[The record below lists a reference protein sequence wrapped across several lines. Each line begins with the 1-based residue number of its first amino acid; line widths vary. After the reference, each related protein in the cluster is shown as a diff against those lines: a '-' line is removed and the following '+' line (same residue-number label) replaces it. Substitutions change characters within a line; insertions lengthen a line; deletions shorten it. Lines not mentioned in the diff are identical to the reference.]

1 MKKVRVTRVQ
11 IPALYMRFLKTF
23 LTFSKLISSLKA
35 QVGNIWKNYLANQF
49 FFTLQQTFKN
59 YTIHKLFLNKFA
71 IFINKQSMTGTKF
84 SPTVPN
90 LNLPSNDEI
99 TRFDGSKLPEDGR
112 KLAGKV
118 SLQIWIPAV
127 KLLKQCWG
135 SGSGSAGI
143 ACFWTLRIWIHFLV
157 RGTDPDPAP
166 DTSLFS

>member
-1 MKKVRVTRVQ
+1 
-11 IPALYMRFLKTF
+11 
-23 LTFSKLISSLKA
+23 
-35 QVGNIWKNYLANQF
+35 
-49 FFTLQQTFKN
+49 LQQTFKN

-118 SLQIWIPAV
+118 SLQI
-127 KLLKQCWG
+127 
-135 SGSGSAGI
+135 
-143 ACFWTLRIWIHFLV
+143 
-157 RGTDPDPAP
+157 
-166 DTSLFS
+166 